1 MNKER
6 NDKRSAILEAAL
18 DLFAEN
24 GFHGSP
30 TALIARRAEVGV
42 GTIYRYFKDK
52 DELVRELFAELH
64 DRANVRVY
72 ADFQEEE
79 PVKERFIRLFSQIL
93 RFFLESPREFRFL
106 EQYYY
111 SPYSAADPL
120 CNEGP
125 EGKETAKRLLA
136 LARDQQI
143 LKDAPLPVLEAIA
156 FGPLIALA
164 KEHTSRKLVVDEAM
178 IRLTVEAC
186 WDGLKR

>member
-6 NDKRSAILEAAL
+6 NDKRTAILEAAL

-72 ADFQEEE
+72 ADFQKEE

-93 RFFLESPREFRFL
+93 RFFLESPREFRFF

-111 SPYSAADPL
+111 SPYSAEDPL